1 MTTKALKVMKFIDWG
16 VFVDDDKNRTFE
28 IKLPE
33 NLAVQVSDFLNK
45 QATENDVLGMGKPN
59 AILDDCDT
67 KGKITW

>member
-1 MTTKALKVMKFIDWG
+1 MIKILDWG

-28 IKLPE
+28 IILPE

-59 AILDDCDT
+59 ATLNDCDT
-67 KGKITW
+67 KGQIVW